1 VTTEQAINLAG
12 HVAWP
17 VVALLG
23 ILLLRPYVAQLTR
36 AAGDLRDLLNRSGEM
51 VDLVSQISA
60 LNEATS
66 DIKAAQEMARA
77 ARPDAVP
84 VPGEANVEV
93 LWGQL
98 VRQWEETR
106 DSFRSVAQSA
116 GVPVNFIGS
125 TKLRE
130 AANTLVERGIINQTT
145 AASMTDLSAQFQYM
159 FRTAPARSDY
169 LNANVVAAY
178 SKSAAQVRHSL
189 KTGAV

>member
-23 ILLLRPYVAQLTR
+23 MLLLRPYIAQLTR

-60 LNEATS
+60 LNEATL
-66 DIKAAQEMARA
+66 DIKAAQEMART
-77 ARPDAVP
+77 ARPDTAP
-84 VPGEANVEV
+84 VAGEANVEV
-93 LWGQL
+93 LWNQL
-98 VRQWEETR
+98 VKQWEETR
-106 DSFRSVAQSA
+106 DSFRAVAQSA

-125 TKLRE
+125 AKVRE

-145 AASMTDLSAQFQYM
+145 AGAMTDLSAQFQYM
-159 FRTAPARSDY
+159 FRTSTARPEY
-169 LNANVVAAY
+169 LNQNVVAAY
-178 SKSAAQVRHSL
+178 TRSATQVRLAL
-189 KTGAV
+189 KTGSG